1 MAQTITNLKE
11 FFKESIKKKC
21 KVIEVIV
28 KQYYVTYR
36 DDNHEPQKL
45 KKEWFEDYSLNDF
58 HAYRDA
64 SMVKNAEKII
74 SVDFLTLE
82 NVDKKIDDF
91 PKKNKIFELDEEQTR
106 IYENWRKGLPK
117 GDCGAIGEE
126 TTFTFTPTGLGMI
139 IRVRKGNQE
148 LDLTNDNW

>member
-74 SVDFLTLE
+74 SVDFLTLYNIDEKIGDKDSNVLFKEIEIRYTEDDLRKAIEYGHESSAPFLKDVYSKFINSLKSNE
-82 NVDKKIDDF
+82 N
-91 PKKNKIFELDEEQTR
+91 EQ
-106 IYENWRKGLPK
+106 
-117 GDCGAIGEE
+117 
-126 TTFTFTPTGLGMI
+126 
-139 IRVRKGNQE
+139 
-148 LDLTNDNW
+148 